1 MVRLSSPQRWV
12 SVSIEGWSRDDASF
26 VYSRRGMRISSL
38 PARASFLALTLLLA
52 LGSAQAKRAPNFDAK
67 DLFGQSQKLSRLRGQ
82 IVVLSFWATWC
93 GPCQQELPRLSKL
106 SQEYAGKAV
115 QFVAAS
121 IDDPKDR
128 PKIQPFVAKNHI
140 DLNVWI
146 GPDSW
151 HSARFWLGRD
161 RARHG
166 GHRCA
171 RRDCRANCGRGA
183 G

>member
-1 MVRLSSPQRWV
+1 
-12 SVSIEGWSRDDASF
+12 
-26 VYSRRGMRISSL
+26 MRISSL
-38 PARASFLALTLLLA
+38 PVRASFLALTLLLA

-128 PKIQPFVAKNHI
+128 PKIQPFLAKNNI
-140 DLNVWI
+140 VLNIWI
-146 GPDSW
+146 GPDSGILQDFGLGEIVPGTVVIDA
-151 HSARFWLGRD
+151 HGEIVGRIMGEARDEDVRSRVDWLLNGRQD
-161 RARHG
+161 PAPEALTKRY
-166 GHRCA
+166 
-171 RRDCRANCGRGA
+171 
-183 G
+183 